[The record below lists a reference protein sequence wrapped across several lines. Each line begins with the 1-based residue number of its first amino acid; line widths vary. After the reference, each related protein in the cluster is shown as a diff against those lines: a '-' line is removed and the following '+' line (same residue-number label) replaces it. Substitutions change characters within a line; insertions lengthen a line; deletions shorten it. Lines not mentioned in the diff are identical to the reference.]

1 MQSGRDWRGIP
12 TVTDDLAPIFSAI
25 ERIQADC
32 RRRNIDK
39 GAVAAN
45 NRARLKRWSPECA
58 RMIEQLRERGMFGRV
73 VLLEVPE

>member
-1 MQSGRDWRGIP
+1 M
-12 TVTDDLAPIFSAI
+12 TTMTDDLAPIFSAI

-39 GAVAAN
+39 EAVAAN